1 MRAEASRELRP
12 PSDCCLTGLGAG
24 AVGLEFGEMFFRP
37 AAETVQGLDEGA
49 AEPGDGVFDL
59 GRNDGMNGALD
70 EAVALEAAQGL
81 GEHFLGDTA
90 DLALELGV
98 TFGAVSENLD
108 DERGPFVGDAIE
120 DEARRALGIE
130 DGAVGG

>member
-1 MRAEASRELRP
+1 MP
-12 PSDCCLTGLGAG
+12 G

-37 AAETVQGLDEGA
+37 AAEAVQGFDESA
-49 AEPGDGVFDL
+49 AETGEGVFDL
-59 GRNDGMNGALD
+59 GRHDGVDGAPH

-81 GEHFLGDTA
+81 GEHFLGDAA
-90 DLALELGV
+90 DLALEPGV
-98 TFGAVSENLD
+98 TLGAVGEDLD

-120 DEARRALGIE
+120 DEARRALSIE